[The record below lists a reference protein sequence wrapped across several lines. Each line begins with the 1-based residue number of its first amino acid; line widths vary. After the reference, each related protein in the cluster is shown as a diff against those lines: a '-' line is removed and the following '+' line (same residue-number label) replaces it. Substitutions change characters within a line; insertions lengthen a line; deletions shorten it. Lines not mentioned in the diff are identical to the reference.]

1 MDFLEQVGI
10 AIQRIRRSKALSQEK
25 VAHDAEIDQ
34 AYLSRIEAGRSDI
47 GLRMVQKISLALGV
61 HPAELLR
68 DLKPDPSDGRK
79 DPPATE

>member
-34 AYLSRIEAGRSDI
+34 AYFSRIEAGRSGI
-47 GLRMVQKISLALGV
+47 GLRMVQKISQALGG
-61 HPAELLR
+61 HPAELYR
-68 DLKPDPSDGRK
+68 DTKPEVTDSGEDALSSK
-79 DPPATE
+79 